1 MKNLKLPQL
10 AGGLLLAG
18 MMLPAGSTLAAAD
31 AESII
36 RTKCLAC
43 HTEESADASQSG
55 AGQFSRISHQRKTP
69 EGWLMSIARMQVM
82 HGLEVSDE
90 ERRTLVKYLADK
102 QGLAPQETAGS
113 RYAMERRLNTQEE
126 FASTNFTEMCA
137 RCHSGAR
144 VALQR
149 RPAAEWAH
157 LVNFHLGQW
166 PTLEYQALARDRDW
180 MALAF
185 SEMVPELASHFPLQ
199 SESWDSWQATTKIPM
214 AGRWSFS
221 AQMPGKG
228 DIRGVMTVTG
238 GKDDQYQVQIEGE
251 YADGTALQGS
261 GTAIVYTGYEW
272 RANLNI
278 AGVKMRQ
285 VFAASADGAG
295 LTGRMFEMVH
305 DEAGMDFSAVRV
317 GSTAKLLAVQP
328 EYIRA
333 GSTAVLTLVGTGLG
347 KQLNLGD
354 GIKVV
359 SELYRDDNKVVV
371 QATAMSSAAPGERK
385 VKAGTA
391 NGASITVY
399 DQIGSVKVVPDF
411 AVARVGGN
419 GGSTPKYN
427 AHFQAE
433 AWMNGADGKAGT
445 ADDIRIG
452 FVPAKWHVEPF
463 DTQAEVDRDTH
474 FSGRMD
480 ATSGVF
486 TTAGAGPNPERRMST
501 NNAGN
506 LKVVAEVAEQGST
519 LSADGQMIVTV
530 QRWNNPPLP

>member
-18 MMLPAGSTLAAAD
+18 MVLPAGSAFAAAD

-36 RTKCLAC
+36 RNKCLAC
-43 HTEESADASQSG
+43 HTEENADAAQSG

-82 HGLEVSDE
+82 HGLDVSDE

-113 RYAMERRLNTQEE
+113 RYAMERRLNTMESFE
-126 FASTNFTEMCA
+126 STNFEEMCS

-149 RPAAEWAH
+149 RPASEWEH

-166 PTLEYQALARDRDW
+166 PTLEYQAMARDRDW
-180 MALAF
+180 MQLAF
-185 SEMVPELASHFPLQ
+185 NEMVPELASDFPLQ
-199 SESWDSWQATTKIPM
+199 SASWDQWQAKSKIPM
-214 AGRWSFS
+214 AGSWSFS

-228 DIRGVMTVTG
+228 DIHGLMTVTG
-238 GKDDQYQVQIEGE
+238 GKDDQYKVKINGE
-251 YADGTALQGS
+251 YADGSSLKGS

-278 AGVKMRQ
+278 DGVKMRQ
-285 VFAASADGAG
+285 VFAASADGAE
-295 LTGRMFEMVH
+295 LNGRMFESVH
-305 DEAGMDFSAVRV
+305 DEAGMDFSAVRA
-317 GSTAKLLAVQP
+317 GSTAKLLSVQP

-333 GSTAVLTLVGTGLG
+333 GSTEVLTLVGTGLG

-371 QATAMSSAAPGERK
+371 QATAMSSATSGKRT
-385 VKAGTA
+385 VKAGKA
-391 NGASITVY
+391 NGASIMVY
-399 DQIGSVKVVPDF
+399 DQIDSVKVVPDF

-419 GGSTPKYN
+419 GGSMPKYN

-433 AWMNGADGKAGT
+433 AWMSGADGQAGT
-445 ADDIRIG
+445 DDDMRIG

-463 DTQAEVDRDTH
+463 DAVAEADRDTH
-474 FSGRMD
+474 FAGRMD
-480 ATSGVF
+480 AKSGVF
-486 TTAGAGPNPERRMST
+486 TTGAAGPNPERRMST

-506 LKVVAEVAEQGST
+506 LKVVAEVVEQGNT